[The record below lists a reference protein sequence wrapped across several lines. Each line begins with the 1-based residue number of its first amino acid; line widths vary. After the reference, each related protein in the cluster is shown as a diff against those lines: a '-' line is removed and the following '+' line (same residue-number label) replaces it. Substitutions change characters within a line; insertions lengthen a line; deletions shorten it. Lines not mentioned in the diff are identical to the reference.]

1 MGSKRPDQAKREQ
14 SATDYKTRTD
24 DEHIHEEDKQ
34 ELATNPHDQPMIPPG
49 TVNPALR
56 ELREKRH
63 NTSASSG
70 DEQS

>member
-34 ELATNPHDQPMIPPG
+34 ELASNPHEQPMIPKA
-49 TVNPALR
+49 VSNPALR

-63 NTSASSG
+63 GKPSPG
-70 DEQS
+70 DEQG